1 MAPATAVP
9 SGQTEQT
16 SWTLKDKY
24 REFVLRQ
31 NLPVK
36 VLFLFLGKRHLE
48 SLSHRGQNFSS
59 WKEEIK
65 EIQVLMSSKES
76 PHYSGRW
83 WLISNMGRRKSG
95 GGWLLPTEVWP
106 GFPAETWRKCG
117 WKLHSL
123 SINSKAIWPKKYW
136 LSLFITMEQ
145 MWCVLKDN
153 HFHLQQTS
161 HYHTS

>member
-1 MAPATAVP
+1 MTIFAWMAPATAVL
-9 SGQTEQT
+9 SGKTEET
-16 SWTLKDKY
+16 SWTSKDTY
-24 REFVLRQ
+24 REFFLRK

-59 WKEEIK
+59 WKEEI
-65 EIQVLMSSKES
+65 EDMQVLKS

-117 WKLHSL
+117 WESHSL
-123 SINSKAIWPKKYW
+123 SNNTKAIWLGLKKFTFTLYYHGTDVMC
-136 LSLFITMEQ
+136 SKNI
-145 MWCVLKDN
+145 
-153 HFHLQQTS
+153 HFHFL
-161 HYHTS
+161 

>member
-9 SGQTEQT
+9 SGQTEET
-16 SWTLKDKY
+16 GWALKDVY
-24 REFVLRQ
+24 REFFLRQ

-65 EIQVLMSSKES
+65 DVQVLMSLKES

-83 WLISNMGRRKSG
+83 
-95 GGWLLPTEVWP
+95 
-106 GFPAETWRKCG
+106 
-117 WKLHSL
+117 
-123 SINSKAIWPKKYW
+123 
-136 LSLFITMEQ
+136 
-145 MWCVLKDN
+145 
-153 HFHLQQTS
+153 
-161 HYHTS
+161 